1 MRVAIGIGGLLLMA
15 IGSRVLAAEPWPAE
29 SAAEAVNLTSIE
41 GPEPNDFAVDL
52 SGAFWNSQAKRLW
65 VCRNGGTTGSK
76 FWALVPDAGGSF
88 QVEYRA
94 GNRGEWT
101 GFGDLEDITQVDLG
115 ADVLYLIAE
124 GEERIK
130 SYDVSNFGSVV
141 LLRDWNVRPHLPL
154 NGGSG
159 AEGIT
164 FVPDRFLAAAG
175 FVGSNGS
182 PYVSARGMGGLMLVG
197 HQNGGGV
204 YAFDL
209 DPNSNAFTFVGEY
222 RTAYDETAALHFD
235 RGSGRLYVW
244 HDSNWDTWEVGDLSS
259 TAIAGSPA
267 RQLRALRT
275 FDGPHHRNNEGL
287 ALTSVD
293 DCVGGF
299 RSAFL
304 TTDGGGSESLTW
316 FQTYADGCT
325 TLSANKQPAS
335 GTVELEWSGGVAPYT
350 VLRAEDPRL
359 IFGRTTLAD
368 ENPATTLSD
377 PVLNDGKSYFYLV
390 P

>member
-1 MRVAIGIGGLLLMA
+1 MRGAIGVGRLLLMA
-15 IGSRVLAAEPWPAE
+15 MGSPALAADPWPAE
-29 SAAEAVNLTSIE
+29 AAAAAVNLTSIE
-41 GPEPNDFAVDL
+41 GPQPNDFEVDL
-52 SGAFWNSQAKRLW
+52 SGAFWNPQAKRLW

-76 FWALVPDAGGSF
+76 FWALVPNAGGSF

-130 SYDVSNFGSVV
+130 SYDVSNFGSAV

-154 NGGSG
+154 NGGDG

-164 FVPDRFLAAAG
+164 FVPDRFLSAVG
-175 FVGSNGS
+175 FVGSNGT
-182 PYVSARGMGGLMLVG
+182 PYTSTRGMGGLMLVG
-197 HQNGGGV
+197 HQNGGSV

-209 DPNSNAFTFVGEY
+209 DPDSNAFTFVGEY

-235 RGSGRLYVW
+235 RGNGRLYVW
-244 HDSNWDTWEVGDLSS
+244 HDSSWDTWEVGDLSS
-259 TAIAGSPA
+259 TAIAGSQA
-267 RQLRALRT
+267 RQLRVIRT

-287 ALTSVD
+287 ALTSID
-293 DCVGGF
+293 ECNGGF
-299 RSAFL
+299 RNAFL
-304 TTDGGGSESLTW
+304 TTDDGGSESLTW
-316 FQTYADGCT
+316 FTNYADGCT
-325 TLSANKQPAS
+325 TLAANKESAS
-335 GTVELEWSGGVAPYT
+335 GRVELAWSGGVSPYT
-350 VLRAEDPRL
+350 VLRAEDPMFIL
-359 IFGRTTLAD
+359 GRMTLAD
-368 ENPATTLSD
+368 AAPATTLSD